1 MRSFS
6 KCIFLSLSMMLFS
19 RTALPAQNWDISL
32 LKDIHLERNRG
43 WDPFFRNLSNSVLP
57 LTLAIPIGVY
67 GYEKGFSNSVDGKR
81 RGKEMLAV
89 AVATVALSQ
98 TIKWTLNRQRPYEK
112 YPYLQP
118 VYLADDPSF
127 PSGHTASAFAL
138 ATSTTLIWPKW
149 YVGVPAFVWAGSVG
163 YSRMHLGL
171 HYPSD
176 VLAGAL
182 LGTGTAYLGHYL
194 NKKWFRPKSQKQ
206 VISF

>member
-1 MRSFS
+1 MSTL
-6 KCIFLSLSMMLFS
+6 KLSLFCLFMLI
-19 RTALPAQNWDISL
+19 LQGNWMYAQNLDISI
-32 LKDIHLERNRG
+32 LKDIHLKRNHG
-43 WDPFFRNLSNSVLP
+43 WDPFFRHLSNSVLP

-67 GYEKGFSNSVDGKR
+67 GYEKGISNTADAKR
-81 RGKEMLAV
+81 RGTEMLAV
-89 AVATVALSQ
+89 AMATVALSQ
-98 TIKWTLNRQRPYEK
+98 SLKWTLNRPRPYEK
-112 YPYLQP
+112 YTYLQP

-138 ATSTTLIWPKW
+138 ATSATLIWPKW
-149 YVGVPAFVWAGSVG
+149 YVGIPAYVWAGSVG

-194 NKKWFRPKSQKQ
+194 NKKWFRPKVQKQ
-206 VISF
+206 EVLF